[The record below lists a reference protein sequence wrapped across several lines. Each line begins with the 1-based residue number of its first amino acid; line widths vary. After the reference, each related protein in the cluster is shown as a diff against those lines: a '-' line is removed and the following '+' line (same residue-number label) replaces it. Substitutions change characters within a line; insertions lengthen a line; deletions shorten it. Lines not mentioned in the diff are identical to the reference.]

1 MIEPALRS
9 IQLPER
15 PQPMSLAERIG
26 AELPRVAKPEPT
38 VSSMAERFAPD
49 ALRATRPEPRQPLAG
64 DAALASRPPEAARSS
79 APARGVIIVL
89 TVVALAPAAILAG
102 LLWFGAISKPEAVL
116 QLSRP
121 GAAPVQEA
129 ALAATPALRP
139 APQLPEIALTAPEE
153 IVAKAGDQVDFAI
166 AIDTDKALPERSV
179 IAIRDIPE
187 GATFS
192 EGRPYGTR
200 EWSLRPDEIA
210 GLSLRL
216 PEDQSGASDMK
227 VELVSADGAVLARTA
242 TRLNVA
248 PNPAPTAGLVVR
260 SDEAGRVADLM
271 AHGRKM
277 VDVGYLAGARAY
289 YQRAAEAGSADAAL
303 ALGATY
309 DAGVIAE
316 LGVEGI
322 KPDPDA
328 AKTWYDRAAELGI
341 EDREAKLDALK
352 QAWAKP
358 LAPQKEE
365 SVAAAEPEEAAPAPS
380 EQPKAAQKTPEPG
393 PGPLGRL
400 VAAAS
405 ELTRKD
411 QWVEVASAVNMREDA
426 SSDGKVLKVVQ
437 KGTKLQVKG
446 RDGNWIQVANPETNE
461 EGWIYTRFLK
471 ETDAP

>member
-1 MIEPALRS
+1 MVEPALRS
-9 IQLPER
+9 IELPER
-15 PQPMSLAERIG
+15 LQPRSLAERIE
-26 AELPRVAKPEPT
+26 AELPRAKPDPT
-38 VSSMAERFAPD
+38 VSSIAERFAPD
-49 ALRATRPEPRQPLAG
+49 ALRAARPESWHPLAG
-64 DAALASRPPEAARSS
+64 DATLGGWSSEAPRSS
-79 APARGVIIVL
+79 APRRGVIIVL
-89 TVVALAPAAILAG
+89 TVVALAPATILAG

-121 GAAPVQEA
+121 GAAPAQEA

-139 APQLPEIALTAPEE
+139 APQTPEIALTAPEE
-153 IVAKAGDQVDFAI
+153 IEAKAGDQVDFAI
-166 AIDTDKALPERSV
+166 AIDADEVLPKHSV
-179 IAIRDIPE
+179 IAIRNIPE

-192 EGRPYGTR
+192 EGRPYGTH

-216 PEDQSGASDMK
+216 PEDHSGASDMK

-242 TRLNVA
+242 TRLDVA
-248 PNPAPTAGLVVR
+248 PAPTAGIVVR
-260 SDEAGRVADLM
+260 SDEADRVADLM

-309 DAGVIAE
+309 DPDVIAE
-316 LGVEGI
+316 LGVQGI

-328 AKTWYDRAAELGI
+328 AKTWYDSAEALGI
-341 EDREAKLDALK
+341 DDREAKLAALK

-358 LAPQKEE
+358 LAAQEE
-365 SVAAAEPEEAAPAPS
+365 SVAAAPEEAAPAPA
-380 EQPKAAQKTPEPG
+380 EQPKAAPKTPEPE

-405 ELTRKD
+405 ELTRKG
-411 QWVEVASAVNMREDA
+411 QWVRVEVASGVNMRAAA
-426 SSDGKVLKVVQ
+426 SGDGEILKVVP
-437 KGTKLQVKG
+437 KGTKLRVKG
-446 RDGNWIQVANPETNE
+446 RDGNWIQVANPDTDE
-461 EGWIYTRFLK
+461 EGYIYTRFLK

>member
-1 MIEPALRS
+1 MVEPALRS
-9 IQLPER
+9 IELPER
-15 PQPMSLAERIG
+15 PQPRSLAERIE
-26 AELPRVAKPEPT
+26 AELPRAKPEPT

-49 ALRATRPEPRQPLAG
+49 GLRATRPEPRRPLAG
-64 DAALASRPPEAARSS
+64 DATLVSRPPEALRSS
-79 APARGVIIVL
+79 APRRGVIIVL
-89 TVVALAPAAILAG
+89 TVVALAPATILAG

-139 APQLPEIALTAPEE
+139 APQSPEIALTAPEE
-153 IVAKAGDQVDFAI
+153 IEAKAGDQVDFAI
-166 AIDTDKALPERSV
+166 AIDTDEALPERSV
-179 IAIRDIPE
+179 IAIRNIPE

-192 EGRPYGTR
+192 EGRPYGTH
-200 EWSLRPDEIA
+200 EWSLRPHEIA
-210 GLSLRL
+210 GLSLHL
-216 PEDQSGASDMK
+216 PEDHSGASDMK

-242 TRLNVA
+242 TRLDVA
-248 PNPAPTAGLVVR
+248 PAPTAGIVVR
-260 SDEAGRVADLM
+260 SDEADRVTDLM

-309 DAGVIAE
+309 DPNVIAE
-316 LGVEGI
+316 LGVQGI

-328 AKTWYDRAAELGI
+328 AKTWYDRAEALGI
-341 EDREAKLDALK
+341 DDRQAKLATLK

-358 LAPQKEE
+358 LAAQEK
-365 SVAAAEPEEAAPAPS
+365 SVAAAPEEAAPAPA
-380 EQPKAAQKTPEPG
+380 EQPKAAPKTPEPE

-400 VAAAS
+400 VVAAS

-411 QWVEVASAVNMREDA
+411 QWVEVASAVNMRADA
-426 SSDGKVLKVVQ
+426 SGDGKIVKVVP

-446 RDGNWIQVANPETNE
+446 RDGNWIQVANPDTDEK
-461 EGWIYTRFLK
+461 GYIYTRFLK

>member
-1 MIEPALRS
+1 MVEPALRS
-9 IQLPER
+9 IELPER
-15 PQPMSLAERIG
+15 PQPRSLAERIE
-26 AELPRVAKPEPT
+26 AELPRAKPEPT

-49 ALRATRPEPRQPLAG
+49 GLRATRAEPRRPLAG
-64 DAALASRPPEAARSS
+64 DATLVSRPPEAPRFS
-79 APARGVIIVL
+79 APRRGVIIVL
-89 TVVALAPAAILAG
+89 TVVALAPATILAG

-129 ALAATPALRP
+129 ALAATPVLRP
-139 APQLPEIALTAPEE
+139 APQSPEIALTAPEE
-153 IVAKAGDQVDFAI
+153 IEAKAGDQVDFAI
-166 AIDTDKALPERSV
+166 AIDTDEALPERSV
-179 IAIRDIPE
+179 IAIRNMPE

-192 EGRPYGTR
+192 EGRPYGTH

-216 PEDQSGASDMK
+216 PENPSGASDMK

-260 SDEAGRVADLM
+260 SDEADRVTDLM

-309 DAGVIAE
+309 DPSFVEEIGVHGA
-316 LGVEGI
+316 
-322 KPDPDA
+322 KPDPAA
-328 AKTWYDRAAELGI
+328 AKTWYDRAEALGI
-341 EDREAKLDALK
+341 GDRQAKLAALK

-358 LAPQKEE
+358 LAAQEK
-365 SVAAAEPEEAAPAPS
+365 SVAAAPEEAAPAPA
-380 EQPKAAQKTPEPG
+380 EQLKSAPKTPGSE

-411 QWVEVASAVNMREDA
+411 QWVEVASAVNMRADA
-426 SSDGKVLKVVQ
+426 SGDGKILKVVP

-446 RDGNWIQVANPETNE
+446 RDGNWIQVANPDTDE
-461 EGWIYTRFLK
+461 EGYIYTRFLK